1 MASIQRLA
9 ITLVRAAQA
18 CAAKFE
24 PVCYTRKDRC
34 QVSLRGVD
42 VHGGWHARQS
52 PLSYLGLCAGKFEPV
67 CHTRKDK
74 CQVSLWGVAMH
85 GIWPARTK
93 LIVVPGLMLVGL
105 ARHGHVS

>member
-1 MASIQRLA
+1 MAVVQRMTLA
-9 ITLVRAAQA
+9 LVRATRA
-18 CAAKFE
+18 CADKFE
-24 PVCYTRKDRC
+24 PVCYTGKDRC
-34 QVSLRGVD
+34 QVSRREVA
-42 VHGGWHARQS
+42 VRGGWPARWS
-52 PLSYLGLCAGKFEPV
+52 SLSYMGLCAGKLEPV

-74 CQVSLWGVAMH
+74 CQVSLWRVAVR